1 MHHMSATPSISN
13 SHLSALSVQ
22 PYLIRLQYLLI
33 CLREDRLC
41 VPWLYSS
48 ESVVVSPDSRD
59 VLAGTF
65 SQDCIH
71 RSAMQR
77 LESHTG
83 HFLRPPDFWRRK
95 TDALV
100 RTGAVVRMF
109 AGDGPGRFVSYRS
122 GSSADPHKP
131 GKNHAWPSPA
141 DSETGL
147 PQCTRKRCQVGPLH
161 QGRLLTAVRCAQ
173 G

>member
-100 RTGAVVRMF
+100 RTGAVVRMVR
-109 AGDGPGRFVSYRS
+109 GRWTWTLRIISFWKQR
-122 GSSADPHKP
+122 GSSQAREEPRM
-131 GKNHAWPSPA
+131 A
-141 DSETGL
+141 L
-147 PQCTRKRCQVGPLH
+147 PCRF
-161 QGRLLTAVRCAQ
+161 
-173 G
+173 

>member
-1 MHHMSATPSISN
+1 
-13 SHLSALSVQ
+13 
-22 PYLIRLQYLLI
+22 
-33 CLREDRLC
+33 
-41 VPWLYSS
+41 
-48 ESVVVSPDSRD
+48 
-59 VLAGTF
+59 
-65 SQDCIH
+65 
-71 RSAMQR
+71 
-77 LESHTG
+77 
-83 HFLRPPDFWRRK
+83 
-95 TDALV
+95 
-100 RTGAVVRMF
+100 MF

-173 G
+173 GQARPLRNHFGHLHFLRAPGGARLGAMGQDTVIMKNHWETGQNIASRKRLVHLPIRPSSAIGPGPEVSLPDALRTNCFS